1 MDETNLA
8 DAISGL
14 MNDPKIQELV
24 KSLSGEG
31 TPAGEPSGEPSGES
45 PPSMPDL
52 GKLLMLKECYN
63 KAMSDTDPKLSLL
76 SALRPYLSE
85 SRTKSL
91 EACLKLLRVY
101 KMAGMLKE
109 TDILKELL

>member
-1 MDETNLA
+1 MDETNFA

-31 TPAGEPSGEPSGES
+31 ALPDEP
-45 PPSMPDL
+45 PPNVPDL
-52 GKLLMLKECYN
+52 GKLLMLKDCYN
-63 KAMSDTDPKLSLL
+63 KAMSDTDPRLSLL

>member
-1 MDETNLA
+1 MDETNFA

-24 KSLSGEG
+24 KSLTGEG
-31 TPAGEPSGEPSGES
+31 PPADEPSPNI
-45 PPSMPDL
+45 PDL
-52 GKLLMLKECYN
+52 GKLLMLKDCYN

>member
-1 MDETNLA
+1 MDETNFA

-24 KSLSGEG
+24 KSLSGESS
-31 TPAGEPSGEPSGES
+31 PLAES
-45 PPSMPDL
+45 SSSDMPDIS
-52 GKLLMLKECYN
+52 KLLMLKDIYG
-63 KAMSDTDPKLSLL
+63 KAMSDSDPKLSLL

-91 EACLKLLRVY
+91 ETCLKLIRIY